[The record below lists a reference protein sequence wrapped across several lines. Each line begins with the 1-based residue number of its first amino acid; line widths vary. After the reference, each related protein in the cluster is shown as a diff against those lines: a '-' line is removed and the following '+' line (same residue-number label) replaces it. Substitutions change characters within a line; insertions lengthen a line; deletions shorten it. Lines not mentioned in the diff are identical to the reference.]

1 MAYAALQPRVMPVLN
16 GIHDHPKVPSRM
28 SSVQIREAIETDVID
43 IQLCAQQAY
52 VKYVQRMDREPAP
65 MHADFRS
72 QIDRGCVAVATSQSG
87 LVGYVVAYPEGTQFM
102 LESVAVLPGFS
113 GRGIGKL
120 LIEHVENT
128 AKQAGYKTVELYTNE
143 AMTENITM
151 YPKLGY
157 VEVGRKSDSGFNRV
171 FFSKQL

>member
-1 MAYAALQPRVMPVLN
+1 
-16 GIHDHPKVPSRM
+16 M
-28 SSVQIREAIETDVID
+28 SSIQIRAAIETDVKD

-65 MHADFRS
+65 MHADFTS
-72 QIDRGCVAVATSQSG
+72 QIAGGCVFVATSQSG
-87 LVGYVVAYPEGTQFM
+87 LVGYVVAYPEGSQFM
-102 LESVAVLPGFS
+102 LESVAVLPDSS

-120 LIEHVENT
+120 LIGYVEKT

-157 VEVGRKSDSGFNRV
+157 VEVGRKRDNGFNRV
-171 FFSKQL
+171 FFSKPL

>member
-1 MAYAALQPRVMPVLN
+1 MTTKVLS
-16 GIHDHPKVPSRM
+16 VM
-28 SSVQIREAIETDVID
+28 SSIQIRAAIETDVRD

-65 MHADFRS
+65 MHADFTS
-72 QIDRGCVAVATSQSG
+72 QIARGYVYVATSQSG

-102 LESVAVLPGFS
+102 LESVAVLQDCTAL
-113 GRGIGKL
+113 GIGKL
-120 LIEHVENT
+120 LIEHVEKT
-128 AKQAGYKTVELYTNE
+128 AKRAGYKTVELYTNE

-157 VEVGRKSDSGFNRV
+157 VEVGRRRDSGFNRV
-171 FFSKQL
+171 FFSKPL

>member
-1 MAYAALQPRVMPVLN
+1 MIAALN
-16 GIHDHPKVPSRM
+16 GIYDHRKVPSRM
-28 SSVQIREAIETDVID
+28 SSVRIREAIETDVVD
-43 IQLCAQQAY
+43 IQLCARQAY
-52 VKYVQRMDREPAP
+52 LKYVQRMDREPAP
-65 MHADFRS
+65 MHADFS
-72 QIDRGCVAVATSQSG
+72 AQIARGCVAVATSQTG
-87 LVGYVVAYPEGTQFM
+87 LVGYVVAYPEGTQYM
-102 LESVAVLPGFS
+102 LESVAVLPGCT
-113 GRGIGKL
+113 GQGIGKL
-120 LIEHVENT
+120 LIEYVENT

>member
-1 MAYAALQPRVMPVLN
+1 
-16 GIHDHPKVPSRM
+16 M
-28 SSVQIREAIETDVID
+28 SSIQIRAAVESDVKD

-65 MHADFRS
+65 MHADFTN
-72 QIDRGCVAVATSQSG
+72 QIASGCVSVATSESG
-87 LVGYVVAYPEGTQFM
+87 LVGYVVAYPEGSKFM
-102 LESVAVLPGFS
+102 LESVAVLPDCS

-120 LIEHVENT
+120 LIEHVEKT

-157 VEVGRKSDSGFNRV
+157 VEVGRKRDSGFNRV
-171 FFSKQL
+171 FFSKPL